1 MIYTVSQIVCKDS
14 KKECIVDVFCGK
26 NMLCNQNFVFFEVF
40 SLKCIN
46 FAEIKNATN
55 N

>member
-1 MIYTVSQIVCKDS
+1 MLFLK
-14 KKECIVDVFCGK
+14 K

-40 SLKCIN
+40 LLKCIN